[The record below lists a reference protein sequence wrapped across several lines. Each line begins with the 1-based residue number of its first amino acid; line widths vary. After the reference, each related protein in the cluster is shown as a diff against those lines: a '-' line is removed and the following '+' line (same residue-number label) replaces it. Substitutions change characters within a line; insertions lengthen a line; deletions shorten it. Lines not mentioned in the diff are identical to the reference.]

1 VVKQLVIISSARSG
15 SHFYGEICSRQNP
28 TTKYNG
34 ELLEIKDF
42 SGIAQIVQPRLKYK
56 LLTSQ
61 KYVLEN
67 KTIHILRRR
76 DKIEQFRSWLFY
88 DVTGKHNGAVYNQ
101 PLPSITISET
111 QIQEFISEQIFD
123 YSFVHD
129 EIIYYEDLLETYNI
143 TFKKMK
149 KNIYNIDM
157 KTFVTNWNDVEYELG
172 LFKYHE

>member
-1 VVKQLVIISSARSG
+1 M
-15 SHFYGEICSRQNP
+15 
-28 TTKYNG
+28 
-34 ELLEIKDF
+34 
-42 SGIAQIVQPRLKYK
+42 
-56 LLTSQ
+56 
-61 KYVLEN
+61 
-67 KTIHILRRR
+67 
-76 DKIEQFRSWLFY
+76 
-88 DVTGKHNGAVYNQ
+88 
-101 PLPSITISET
+101 PSITISET